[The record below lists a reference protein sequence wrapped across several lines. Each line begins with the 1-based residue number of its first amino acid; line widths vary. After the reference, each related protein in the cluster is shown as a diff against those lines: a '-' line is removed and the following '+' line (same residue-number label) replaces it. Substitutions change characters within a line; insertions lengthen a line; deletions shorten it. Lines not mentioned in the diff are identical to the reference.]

1 MWGTACR
8 DLYHK
13 FSSVSAIR
21 NRALPRAEIGPT
33 ARSDPPNRKPGG
45 GADAIAAMV
54 PASDSNQMGDVQ
66 AMADPKSDSKFDSKS
81 DLTADPDAAVAPRAA
96 APASRSSAPGRLA
109 RLRRAGEP
117 VLRRVLHLWWRLS
130 RGLTLGVRALVIDP
144 EGRVFLVR
152 HSYVSGWYL
161 PGGGVEIGE
170 TLGEALV
177 RELSEEGNLHLT
189 GAATLHGVYLNAR
202 VSRRDHVALFV
213 VRDFVQP
220 APPRPNRE
228 IVAAGFF
235 PVDALPA
242 DTTRGTRA
250 RLAEVLGG
258 APVTEHW

>member
-1 MWGTACR
+1 
-8 DLYHK
+8 
-13 FSSVSAIR
+13 
-21 NRALPRAEIGPT
+21 
-33 ARSDPPNRKPGG
+33 
-45 GADAIAAMV
+45 MV
-54 PASDSNQMGDVQ
+54 PASDSNQKGDVQ
-66 AMADPKSDSKFDSKS
+66 AMADPKSES
-81 DLTADPDAAVAPRAA
+81 DAA

-250 RLAEVLGG
+250 RLAEVLDG